1 VTGPT
6 EILPRGNPRAQG
18 FDPAGLDEFVAA
30 VDRDALGVHS
40 VMVLRHGHVVAEEW
54 WAPYTADQPHLMFSV
69 SKAFTSTAIGLAV
82 SEGKLDLDEPVLNVF
97 PSYGSPRI
105 RRIMGEV
112 RVRHLLSMASGQVTD
127 TMQLMRNLPEHDWVE
142 IFLSVAPEYPPGTHF
157 LYNSGASHV
166 LSAIVQS
173 RTGQTVHD
181 YLTPRIFEP
190 LGIPDPFVESSPRGI
205 NLGGSGF
212 RLRTEDLAA
221 LGQLYLRRG
230 EWNGKQ
236 LLPEE
241 WVDEASS
248 NIVSTAS
255 HDNPD
260 WKVGYGFQLW
270 RGQHNS
276 FRADGA
282 FGQFSL
288 VLPDQDAVVALTSG
302 SQETQK
308 ILDAVWNHLLPALSG
323 APAESPAPAA
333 TRRHPELSLP
343 VPAQSG
349 SHQPVDFAG
358 QTVRL
363 EYNVLG
369 LADLTLRDDG
379 DALTVVAHDTDA
391 AEHAVRCGRSGWV
404 SAETA
409 VWSHE
414 EPPSAPLTVA
424 GLVAD
429 EGTDSV
435 TLVWQFVQTPFR
447 WTITIK
453 KVDEGSAELT
463 MELNLSFRQG
473 RNETV
478 RGSF

>member
-1 VTGPT
+1 
-6 EILPRGNPRAQG
+6 
-18 FDPAGLDEFVAA
+18 
-30 VDRDALGVHS
+30 
-40 VMVLRHGHVVAEEW
+40 
-54 WAPYTADQPHLMFSV
+54 MFSV

-82 SEGKLDLDEPVLNVF
+82 SEGKLDLDEPVLNAF

-181 YLTPRIFEP
+181 YLTPRLFEP

-255 HDNPD
+255 HDHPD

-270 RGQHNS
+270 RGRHNS

-282 FGQFSL
+282 FGQFAL

-323 APAESPAPAA
+323 EPAESPAPAA
-333 TRRHPELSLP
+333 TRRHPELRLP

-349 SHQPVDFAG
+349 PRQAADFAG
-358 QTVRL
+358 RTIRL
-363 EYNVLG
+363 EHNVLG
-369 LADLTLRDDG
+369 LTDLTVRDDG
-379 DALTVVAHDTDA
+379 DALTVVAHDIDG
-391 AEHAVRCGRSGWV
+391 AEHAVRCGRSEWV

-414 EPPSAPLTVA
+414 DPPSSPLTVA

-429 EGTDSV
+429 ERADAV
-435 TLVWQFVQTPFR
+435 TLLWQFVQTPFR

-463 MELNLSFRQG
+463 TELNLSFRQG

-478 RGSF
+478 QGSF